1 MPSGPAAV
9 ENVTKQVTSVFSD
22 VMVELS
28 QAGRDSVL
36 YAFVCFKIYQL
47 VFCNLSSDLY
57 MYSKSLA
64 HVIVMQTVKII
75 HRV

>member
-1 MPSGPAAV
+1 MSWW
-9 ENVTKQVTSVFSD
+9 
-22 VMVELS
+22 ELS

-47 VFCNLSSDLY
+47 VSCNLSSDLY

>member
-1 MPSGPAAV
+1 
-9 ENVTKQVTSVFSD
+9 
-22 VMVELS
+22 MVELS

-64 HVIVMQTVKII
+64 HVTVMQTVKII